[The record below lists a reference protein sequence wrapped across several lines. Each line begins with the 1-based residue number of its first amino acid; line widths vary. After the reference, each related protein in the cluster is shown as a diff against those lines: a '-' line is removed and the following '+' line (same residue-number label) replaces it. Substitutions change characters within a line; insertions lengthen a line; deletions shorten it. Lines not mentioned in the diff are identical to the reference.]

1 MHLDIS
7 AALGKNVGI
16 QPAKIFILLYPL
28 LVCAD
33 RQIVVEI
40 QYTNKTLNRTLHTAF
55 KVHKMETGYLY

>member
-7 AALGKNVGI
+7 VTLGKNVGM
-16 QPAKIFILLYPL
+16 QSAKIFILLYPL

-40 QYTNKTLNRTLHTAF
+40 HYTNKTLNRTLHTAF
-55 KVHKMETGYLY
+55 EVHKMETGYIY